1 MTMKQSLYLDNSI
14 QLAKKIEG
22 EFIGDASQAMRGV
35 KQAGFVVLYQTAM
48 PSCLIEV
55 GFISNPKEEE
65 YISSDAGQD
74 AIANKIAKAFSVYKN
89 KYEKNATKDPIKNE
103 NNKIIDAEK
112 PKFKSALEAS
122 QNTVNNTKKTEIVR
136 DTVVE
141 TPKKKVIYLENYK
154 EAKAVDEAK
163 NRILNQKIAEEKL
176 NAKVD
181 STENIEKV
189 AEPKNNF
196 PFKKIASKEEVSEK
210 SNTKIEEE
218 PKKEAEEMFVEFNNT
233 SKTAKP
239 IHIKD
244 AEAKKE
250 IENEAFLHFGTKQ
263 EPIVEKPLPKEEKTT
278 PAVAVKPTTNYSTN
292 DIVFYIQLIAS
303 AKKLSTQ
310 DKIYKDF
317 RNVKESFEGGM
328 YKYLIGESIQLEKVQ
343 KAKEDAKNKGYKDAF
358 VVKYKN
364 GVRIK

>member
-1 MTMKQSLYLDNSI
+1 
-14 QLAKKIEG
+14 
-22 EFIGDASQAMRGV
+22 
-35 KQAGFVVLYQTAM
+35 
-48 PSCLIEV
+48 LI
-55 GFISNPKEEE
+55 
-65 YISSDAGQD
+65 
-74 AIANKIAKAFSVYKN
+74 
-89 KYEKNATKDPIKNE
+89 
-103 NNKIIDAEK
+103 
-112 PKFKSALEAS
+112 
-122 QNTVNNTKKTEIVR
+122 
-136 DTVVE
+136 
-141 TPKKKVIYLENYK
+141 
-154 EAKAVDEAK
+154 
-163 NRILNQKIAEEKL
+163 QKIAEEKL

-210 SNTKIEEE
+210 SITKIEEE

-278 PAVAVKPTTNYSTN
+278 PAVTEKPTTNYKTN